1 MAAKKKT
8 ATTTK
13 KKTTVSGAKRQGAA
27 AAQRNDDNWQQ
38 VVKNRY
44 PALAFYL
51 DRPDIFG
58 NEIAEILKTAVKE
71 KWWKNKDSG
80 FTKLNSAIRNTTYYK
95 TTSSNAREFDQLTP
109 PDQDAKITEY
119 RTEVVKYIGG
129 VNLSQDAITEISR
142 SSARLG
148 LTGEALSNYVY
159 SRALTKTGAGDA
171 YQYGQAAGMILA
183 GGKAEELK
191 ADARAYFSSL
201 SDTEIEQ
208 YLTGQKTRD
217 DFRNMFKT
225 RAKGQFAHLSQQL
238 DANLTLEDIAKDYQS
253 VAANVLEKPLTA
265 IDMTDPKFMESIATR
280 DESGNYRQ
288 MTIGEWAEKV
298 KSDKRYGYQYTKTA
312 NDEARQIAR
321 SIARA
326 FGGTYG

>member
-1 MAAKKKT
+1 MAAKK
-8 ATTTK
+8 
-13 KKTTVSGAKRQGAA
+13 TTVKGAKRQGAA
-27 AAQRNDDNWQQ
+27 AAQREDDRWQQ
-38 VVKNRY
+38 TVKNKY
-44 PALAFYL
+44 PSLAFYL
-51 DRPDIFG
+51 ERPDIFG
-58 NEIAEILKTAVKE
+58 AEIGDILKRAVKE
-71 KWWKNKDSG
+71 KWWKNNDNG
-80 FTKLNSAIRNTTYYK
+80 FAKLNAAIRGTTYYK

-109 PDQDAKITEY
+109 ADQDAKSTEY
-119 RTEVVKYIGG
+119 RTEVVKFIGG
-129 VNLSQDAITEISR
+129 VNLSQDAINEISR

-159 SRALTKTGAGDA
+159 TRALTKTGAGDA

-191 ADARAYFSSL
+191 ADARSYFTTL
-201 SDTEIEQ
+201 SDSEIEQ

-217 DFRNMFKT
+217 DFRNMFKV
-225 RAKGQFAHLSQQL
+225 RAKGQYAHLAQQL
-238 DANLTLEDIAKDYQS
+238 DANLTLEDISKDYQS
-253 VAANVLEKPLTA
+253 VASNILEKPVTA
-265 IDMTDPKFMESIATR
+265 IDMTDPKFLESIASR

-288 MTIGEWAEKV
+288 MTIGEWAEKI

-312 NDEARQIAR
+312 NADAREIAR